1 MNRSPQNISDDGAIT
16 LDRAIL
22 FDCDGVLVDSRAS
35 AETAW
40 AAWAVDHG
48 IDPDEVIAVMHGR
61 RAADTVASFIPP
73 AEAAAAQARI
83 DRMEIEA
90 AGEVTA
96 IAGAAEL
103 VASIPDSSWA
113 VVTSASPDLVR
124 ARLRGAGLPLPK
136 TLITSADIENGKP
149 SPDPYLAGAA
159 ALGIDPGEAIVLED
173 SEAGIKAGLAA
184 NVHLVV
190 GVGEEAIGLGA
201 DLVVPDLTGIRWR
214 ETSA

>member
-1 MNRSPQNISDDGAIT
+1 MNQSAQNISDEGPVT
-16 LDRAIL
+16 LSHAIL

-35 AETAW
+35 AEKAW

-73 AEAAAAQARI
+73 AEAAAAQAKI

-96 IAGAAEL
+96 IPGAAEL
-103 VASIPDSSWA
+103 VASIPHTSWA

-159 ALGIDPGEAIVLED
+159 ALGIDSGDAIVLED
-173 SEAGIKAGLAA
+173 SEAGIKSGLAA
-184 NVHLVV
+184 KAHMVV
-190 GVGEEAIGLGA
+190 GVGEEAVGLGA
-201 DLVVPDLTGIRWR
+201 DLVVPDLTAIRWQEAR
-214 ETSA
+214 A